1 VRQNVECVFCVCVCV
16 SVCVCRCVC
25 GWKSISQFS
34 RSCPHHLGSFRLLQ
48 ANRTAIFVIIM
59 AEDSGAKI
67 EQLLLTTLNTQG
79 EIEDSWAFAANNGL
93 DHQAVVGA
101 LKSLLVDS
109 YVIEEA
115 LSTTLWSLTDE
126 GKEMVTL
133 GSPEFQVYQAVPAGE
148 AGKSMADLQ
157 KELPEASKIGLGPC
171 MKNKWLKKQ
180 GDLVLRVAE
189 SVKDETAE
197 VLAQVS
203 NGVEVPEEE
212 LKNLKR
218 RKLVQQTVRKSYKI
232 TKGPSFRAQRV
243 RRMAARHWTLIRTN
257 IHSFICGRYAV
268 LWAPADVVRRLYWTC
283 WRLVSGEEE

>member
-1 VRQNVECVFCVCVCV
+1 VC
-16 SVCVCRCVC
+16 VCVCRCVC
-25 GWKSISQFS
+25 GWKNISQFS

-243 RRMAARHWTLIRTN
+243 RRMADLTKDMLGDKDQVRNRKDIY
-257 IHSFICGRYAV
+257 G
-268 LWAPADVVRRLYWTC
+268 VVAN
-283 WRLVSGEEE
+283 